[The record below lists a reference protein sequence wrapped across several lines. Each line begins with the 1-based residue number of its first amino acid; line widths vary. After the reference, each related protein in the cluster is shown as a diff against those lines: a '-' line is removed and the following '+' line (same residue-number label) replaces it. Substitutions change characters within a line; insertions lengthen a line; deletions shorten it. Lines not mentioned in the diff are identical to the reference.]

1 MKPNAPIKVQKAR
14 KMADKPNAGQIFLAK
29 LRGPGPFAL
38 KRIASALD
46 AATGEKQEGLLQRLR
61 RGQLVA
67 SAYWSTHADLVEL
80 PPTLWLDIN
89 PPSFEVRR
97 RVGGVWKLYEYE
109 VPATLVIKHVVI
121 PRLQTLRVE
130 TLEQQRSELIGLLNT
145 NRVWAGVVVAA
156 TDAKL
161 FADEHLGPI
170 VVQER
175 RGRHKTSDVEHLLI
189 EMFRQLHLVPIPN
202 LPNQMAFAASLT
214 RWWNENSER
223 PTRKVDWVHNYAK
236 LVWSALKSARKA

>member
-1 MKPNAPIKVQKAR
+1 MKPKAPIKGR
-14 KMADKPNAGQIFLAK
+14 KPSKVADKPNAGQIFLAK

-67 SAYWSTHADLVEL
+67 SAYWPTHADLVEL
-80 PPTLWLDIN
+80 PPTLWRDIN
-89 PPSFEVRR
+89 PHNFEVRWM
-97 RVGGVWKLYEYE
+97 VGGFWKARDYE
-109 VPATLVIKHVVI
+109 VSAISVIKHVVI
-121 PRLQTLRVE
+121 PGLQTLRVE

-145 NRVWAGVVVAA
+145 KRVWAGVVVAA

-175 RGRHKTSDVEHLLI
+175 RGRHK
-189 EMFRQLHLVPIPN
+189 LVMSSI
-202 LPNQMAFAASLT
+202 S
-214 RWWNENSER
+214 
-223 PTRKVDWVHNYAK
+223 
-236 LVWSALKSARKA
+236 